1 MKKLHLKTI
10 AFTAF
15 VSVSSIGLAQWD
27 PNWYP
32 VPGWNGT
39 FGASSPAHP
48 DATPW
53 AVGGNQV
60 PPAAF
65 GVNGHSNYSCG
76 TLDGTPFALKAGGVE
91 CIYMNET
98 TQHVAIG
105 PNHQPSVADCQLDIR
120 GSGSN
125 FRIFGNQNGDV
136 ESTTHMRLHY
146 DNNNSSG
153 TANFEVNQGPVGS
166 ASPRFTINGN
176 GFAVV
181 HQDLNVGGT
190 LWNTLA
196 RLGVDARTKTGL
208 MAVADNNKC
217 GIAMAN
223 TAGARRFAVWINAGG
238 GDDTKAHIAGSTQ
251 IGFNQFVC
259 STPGQ
264 NCLVDNTARL
274 NVEAYGPT
282 LSAIK
287 MTTNYGGRILY
298 IDNSNYATAPFAVYG
313 DGKTHIGTGRPLSSG
328 VAASAMLSVDG
339 LILAKDIRV
348 AISQAT
354 HWADYVFEKNY
365 KLMPLAEV
373 EKFVTQNKHL
383 PGIPSEAEV
392 KAEGVDVTEM
402 NIQLLQKVEEL
413 YLYTIEMKKD
423 VENLKRENTEL
434 KTIILT
440 KK

>member
-1 MKKLHLKTI
+1 MKKLDLKVLAISALVSTSGI
-10 AFTAF
+10 LNAQWNPAWYPPPGFSPMASDAF
-15 VSVSSIGLAQWD
+15 VA
-27 PNWYP
+27 
-32 VPGWNGT
+32 
-39 FGASSPAHP
+39 
-48 DATPW
+48 DAVPW

-60 PPAAF
+60 STTMSFP
-65 GVNGHSNYSCG
+65 GTNNYRIG
-76 TLDGTPFALKAGGVE
+76 TTDGAPFELMSSGVE
-91 CIYMNET
+91 VIHMD
-98 TQHVAIG
+98 QAQRVAIG
-105 PNHQPSVADCQLDIR
+105 ANHLPSVIDCQLDIR

-181 HQDLNVGGT
+181 HQDLNVGGA

-259 STPGQ
+259 PTPGQ
-264 NCLVDNTARL
+264 NCLVDNTTRL
-274 NVEAYGPT
+274 NVEAYGPNNG
-282 LSAIK
+282 IK
-287 MTTNYGGRILY
+287 VTTNTNWIKALFV
-298 IDNSNYATAPFAVYG
+298 DNSNFGALQPFVVF
-313 DGKTHIGTGRPLSSG
+313 GTGRLDINQVVG
-328 VAASAMLSVDG
+328 VGQAEMNINTTSANAIDVFDG
-339 LILAKDIRV
+339 SNVNFRV
-348 AISQAT
+348 KSTGFVFCRELQVQVGAFP
-354 HWADYVFEKNY
+354 DYVFSKDYN
-365 KLMPLAEV
+365 LMPLGEV
-373 EKFVTQNKHL
+373 EQYIKDNKHL
-383 PGIPSEAEV
+383 PGFEKGESYEANGIKTSEMFV
-392 KAEGVDVTEM
+392 KQQEK
-402 NIQLLQKVEEL
+402 IEEL
-413 YLYTIEMKKD
+413 MLYVI
-423 VENLKRENTEL
+423 EL
-434 KTIILT
+434 KKEVEAL
-440 KK
+440 KNK